1 MDTAIA
7 IRTAVIR
14 DQQVQ
19 VQAGAGLV
27 ADSVPQAEWNETLI
41 KARAVIK
48 AVELSANG
56 LDI

>member
-1 MDTAIA
+1 

-14 DQQVQ
+14 DGQVQ

-27 ADSVPQAEWNETLI
+27 ADSVPSAEWNETLI